1 MAKNLVIVE
10 SPAKAKTIQGYLGKD
25 FQVASSFGHISDL
38 PEKGM
43 GIDVKN
49 NFQPTYIVPEEK
61 KEVVKK
67 LQKLAKKAEV
77 IWLATDEDREGE
89 AISWHLYKELNI
101 PDEKIR
107 RIVFHE
113 ITPKAI
119 HQAVENPRSINY
131 DLVNAQQARRVLDR
145 LVGFELSP
153 ILWRKIKTGLSAG
166 RVQSVAVRLIVE
178 REEEI
183 KKFSTISFYKVSAI
197 FLSQKEEAFKAQ
209 LEKNFDSKED
219 AEAFLKTC
227 INGIFTI
234 DQIEIKP
241 SKKSPAAPFTT
252 STLQQEASKKLSYSV
267 ARTMRLAQQLYEEG
281 YITYMRTD
289 SVNLSE
295 EAIAATQKQ
304 ITSRYGKEYSHPRK
318 YTTKNKSAQEAHE
331 AIRPT
336 DMGKPYAGLDSAQQ
350 RLYEMIWKRIIA
362 GQMSD
367 ALLEK
372 TNIHISTPTPY
383 KFISKGEV
391 LTFDGFLKVYN
402 ESQEEE
408 NEEAKKGSLPK
419 LNKGETV
426 KNKEILATQ
435 RFTKHP
441 TRYSE
446 ASLVRTLEELGIGR
460 PSTYVPTISTIQK
473 RNYVEIQDLEG
484 MERPYEI
491 LTLKDEEIFKTQ
503 EKEITGADKKKFIPT
518 DIGVIVNRFLVQ
530 YFQQVLNYGFTAKVE
545 EDFDDIARGKKTW
558 TKIIRSFYGG
568 FHPKVEDVAKNAE
581 RTQGERLLGTEPKS
595 GKNVWAKI
603 GRFGPMIQIGE
614 AEDEEKPRFASLL
627 KHQQINSIS
636 LEEALKIFE
645 LPRKLGLFE
654 EKEVR
659 TSIGRFGPY
668 LKYGSK
674 FVSIKKDTGYDPF
687 EITLEQA
694 IGLIKDKRQ
703 EDEKKLIQ
711 CFKTIDPPIE
721 ILNGRFGPYI
731 RYGKKNH
738 KIPKNIKSEHLT
750 LEDCQQLILKSEKK
764 TNQKKI

>member
-43 GIDVKN
+43 GIDIEN
-49 NFQPTYIVPEEK
+49 NFQPSYIVPEEK

-67 LQKLAKKAEV
+67 LQNLAKKAEL

-101 PDEKIR
+101 PDEKLR

-113 ITPKAI
+113 ITQKAI
-119 HQAVENPRSINY
+119 RQAVGNPRSINY
-131 DLVNAQQARRVLDR
+131 DLVNAQQARRILDR

-153 ILWRKIKTGLSAG
+153 VLWRKIKTGLSAG

-183 KKFSTISFYKVSAI
+183 KQFSTRSFYKVSTA
-197 FLSQKEEAFKAQ
+197 FLFPKEQEFKAQ
-209 LEKNFDSKED
+209 LEKKFDAKED
-219 AEAFLKTC
+219 AETFLKAC
-227 INGIFTI
+227 INGTFSI
-234 DQIEIKP
+234 DQVEIKP

-252 STLQQEASKKLSYSV
+252 STLQQEASRKLSFSV

-289 SVNLSE
+289 SINLSE
-295 EAIAATQKQ
+295 EAIAAAQTQ
-304 ITSRYGKEYSHPRK
+304 ITSRYGKEYFHPRK

-336 DMGKPYAGLDSAQQ
+336 DMGKPSAGADSAQQ
-350 RLYEMIWKRIIA
+350 RLYELIWKRTIA
-362 GQMSD
+362 GQMAD

-372 TNIHISTPTPY
+372 TNIHINTPTPY
-383 KFISKGEV
+383 KFITKREV
-391 LTFDGFLKVYN
+391 LIFDGFLKVYH

-408 NEEAKKGSLPK
+408 NEEDQKGHLPK
-419 LNKGETV
+419 LNKGETLQ
-426 KNKEILATQ
+426 NKEILAIQ
-435 RFTKHP
+435 CFTKHP
-441 TRYSE
+441 PRYSE
-446 ASLVRTLEELGIGR
+446 ASLVSTLEELGIGR

-473 RNYVEIQDLEG
+473 RNYVEIRDLEG
-484 MERPYEI
+484 KERSYEI
-491 LTLKDEEIFKTQ
+491 LTLKDGEIFNFQ
-503 EKEITGADKKKFIPT
+503 EKEVTGADKKKLIPT
-518 DIGVIVNRFLVQ
+518 DIGIIVNGFLVQ
-530 YFQQVLNYGFTAKVE
+530 YFQQVLDYGFTAKVE
-545 EDFDDIARGKKTW
+545 ENFDEIARGKQTW
-558 TKIIRSFYGG
+558 TKIIRSFYED
-568 FHPKVEDVAKNAE
+568 FHPRVEDVAKNAE

-595 GKNVWAKI
+595 GKNVWARI

-614 AEDEEKPRFASLL
+614 AENEEKPRFASLL

-636 LEEALKIFE
+636 LEEALKLFE
-645 LPRKLGLFE
+645 LPRKLGSFE
-654 EKEVR
+654 EKEVN

-668 LKYGSK
+668 VKYGSK
-674 FVSIKKDTGYDPF
+674 FVSIKKDTGYNPF

-694 IGLIKDKRQ
+694 IGLIQEKRE
-703 EDEKKLIQ
+703 EDQKKLIR
-711 CFKTIDPPIE
+711 CFETVDPPIE
-721 ILNGRFGPYI
+721 ILKGRFGPYI
-731 RYGKKNH
+731 RKSKKNH
-738 KIPKNIKSEHLT
+738 KIPKNLKPEDLT
-750 LEDCQQLILKSEKK
+750 LEDCQQLILGSDKK
-764 TNQKKI
+764 AD